1 MRGREWFT
9 PKSASGARSVEDAKS
24 TSGARTVENERS
36 AIGAMREEEMS
47 GMRGRSNGASH
58 PGGARRGVSVAGFVG
73 AVSIFSLAAVGLGT
87 GAALAAPAEASISG
101 VVTELDRPVSEV
113 VVSAYRWDA
122 AADAYVFEQET
133 DTAGDGS
140 WTLDF
145 LPDGEYTLDYGT
157 EFSSARFALGE
168 SLAGDD
174 DYSDDEP
181 QFAVTAAA
189 ASATPFADVDL
200 SLLGGALELTVTA
213 ADGTPLIDL
222 DDAAAELRGKALDG
236 SAVSTAKTFADEEG
250 LVTIPRIPVGNY
262 VAYVGSAG
270 STPAPVALG
279 ASVEAAETVDYGAHA
294 IPAVADGA
302 VAASGTLA
310 LAEAPRVGTAL
321 DVTLPTFDPAGD
333 PVEYRWYA
341 DDALIEDATGATFT
355 PTDDELGTTLTVWVF
370 AHAAGKDPYLESA
383 RASAVVVA
391 ADDPS
396 ATPTPAPTAA
406 PTPGVPSDNEGSATP
421 APGANPGGGPG
432 DLAQSGVAPTLGVL
446 LAAALVAAGLVL
458 ARRYR
463 ARAAGTDVGADAE

>member
-1 MRGREWFT
+1 MSASDA
-9 PKSASGARSVEDAKS
+9 KSASGAIRRGEMLK
-24 TSGARTVENERS
+24 
-36 AIGAMREEEMS
+36 MS
-47 GMRGRSNGASH
+47 GRRNQESAPNGAKRRA
-58 PGGARRGVSVAGFVG
+58 GAVRVFG
-73 AVSIFSLAAVGLGT
+73 AVSVFSLAAVGLGA
-87 GAALAAPAEASISG
+87 GAAVAAPAEASISG

-181 QFAVTAAA
+181 QFAVTGSA

-200 SLLGGALELTVTA
+200 RLFGGALELTVTA

-222 DDAAAELRGKALDG
+222 DDAAAELRGKTLDG
-236 SAVSTAKTFADEEG
+236 AAVSTAKTFADEEG
-250 LVTIPRIPVGNY
+250 LVTIPRVPVGNY

-270 STPAPVALG
+270 STPAPVALA
-279 ASVEAAETVDYGAHA
+279 ASIEAGETVDYGAHA

-302 VAASGTLA
+302 VAAAGTLA
-310 LAEAPRVGTAL
+310 ISEAPRVGSAV

-341 DDALIEDATGATFT
+341 DGTLIEDATGATFT

-406 PTPGVPSDNEGSATP
+406 PTPGVPSDNAGSASP
-421 APGANPGGGPG
+421 APGATPGGGGPG
-432 DLAQSGVAPTLGVL
+432 DLAQSGVAPALGVL

-463 ARAAGTDVGADAE
+463 ARAAGADTGADAATDDNER

>member
-1 MRGREWFT
+1 MRGRDVGIQRSAMSASNA
-9 PKSASGARSVEDAKS
+9 KSASGALRRGEMS
-24 TSGARTVENERS
+24 
-36 AIGAMREEEMS
+36 EMS
-47 GMRGRSNGASH
+47 GTLNGESYSLGAQRRASVV
-58 PGGARRGVSVAGFVG
+58 RVFG
-73 AVSIFSLAAVGLGT
+73 AVSVFSLAAVGLGAS
-87 GAALAAPAEASISG
+87 AAVAAPAEASISG

-122 AADAYVFEQET
+122 GADAYVFEQET

-181 QFAVTAAA
+181 QFAVTGAA
-189 ASATPFADVDL
+189 ASATPYADVDL
-200 SLLGGALELTVTA
+200 SLLGGAVELTVTA

-222 DDAAAELRGKALDG
+222 DDAATELRGKTLDG
-236 SAVSTAKTFADEEG
+236 AAVTTTKTFADKEG
-250 LVTIPRIPVGNY
+250 LVTIPRVPVGNY
-262 VAYVGSAG
+262 VAYIGSAG

-279 ASVEAAETVDYGAHA
+279 ASIEAGETVDYGAHA

-302 VAASGTLA
+302 VAATGTLA
-310 LAEAPRVGTAL
+310 ITEAPRVGSAV

-341 DDALIEDATGATFT
+341 DDTLIEDATGATFT
-355 PTDDELGTTLTVWVF
+355 PTDDELGATLTVWVF

-383 RASAVVVA
+383 SATAVVVA

-406 PTPGVPSDNEGSATP
+406 PTPGVPSDNAGSATP
-421 APGANPGGGPG
+421 APGAHTGGGGPG

-463 ARAAGTDVGADAE
+463 ARAAGADAGASAPGGSDESA